1 MAMLQDLNTLLERLP
16 VWRQLVALPGRV
28 ARLEARLAAIEAHL
42 AGSTGALCPMCNAP
56 SLKFAET
63 ATDAATAML
72 GFTIDVLRCE
82 VCGHE
87 ERRHRDTMKR

>member
-1 MAMLQDLNTLLERLP
+1 MGMLEELNTLLERIP
-16 VWRQLVALPGRV
+16 VWRQLVAMPERV
-28 ARLEARLAAIEAHL
+28 ATLEARLTAIEAQL
-42 AGSTGALCPMCNAP
+42 AGSTGELCPMCNAP
-56 SLKFAET
+56 ALKLAGT

-82 VCGHE
+82 ACGHE